1 MTLRQSSVISQPVIT
16 PGRRQSKT
24 PILSGNIDQKSIET
38 VFLIAICRPTGDKWQ
53 WRTLFLLIFD
63 PHSSIVDYVFD
74 CHLSGVVMQSQLR
87 CIYIISPVTDN
98 SYSDLLD
105 SEVW

>member
-38 VFLIAICRPTGDKWQ
+38 VFLIAICPPLATNGNGEHCFYR
-53 WRTLFLLIFD
+53 FLTRIRQLWIMF
-63 PHSSIVDYVFD
+63 SIAAYPVWL
-74 CHLSGVVMQSQLR
+74 CNQS
-87 CIYIISPVTDN
+87 CAEYT
-98 SYSDLLD
+98 
-105 SEVW
+105 